1 MSGLR
6 QSVSRVSK
14 SEMPSTGVF
23 SVWQKPFKLIL
34 FLLPF
39 IPIMDMQAS
48 GFFFNPKAGALPA
61 VVVDPNITVRCSNPT
76 MNCTT
81 YEYCVDVEFQSD
93 IANKELF
100 GMNVRFFIDDQL
112 KEYVAFK
119 NFLGGYG
126 AVSPNPASVSFST
139 SGIPWFNFTDGA
151 DYINGAIQKTNSS
164 ATPIYIS
171 TSGWTKLF
179 QICFIVDS
187 PNGDETSYC
196 PPIVWDLESDPA
208 NGGFPSGS
216 AGVVMTVVNGSGS
229 SNALEHV
236 DQFNWTYTGNGSA
249 PYGEPIEEVCANV
262 DCGTC
267 NLTVNTTADSGAGSL
282 RACLQCAYS
291 GDTIKFASNLAGQTI
306 TISSAR
312 LNVSKDIVF
321 KSTLS
326 PKVKITSS
334 VSGLFDI
341 FSNTVVEFHN
351 MEITSGIN
359 FLEGS
364 VPAGAAFRNAGNLK
378 LVDVKVF
385 KNASLST
392 NQYLIR
398 NKTGSIFSTSGACF
412 IEIP

>member
-1 MSGLR
+1 
-6 QSVSRVSK
+6 
-14 SEMPSTGVF
+14 MPSNGIV
-23 SVWQKPFKLIL
+23 SDWQKPMMLLVIVLAL
-34 FLLPF
+34 F
-39 IPIMDMQAS
+39 PIADMLGS
-48 GFFFNPKAGALPA
+48 GFYFSPKSNLSAA
-61 VVVDPNITVRCSNPT
+61 VVVDPNITVRCANPT

-81 YEYCVDVEFQSD
+81 YELCVDVEFQSD

-100 GMNVRFFIDDQL
+100 GMNVRFFIDDKI
-112 KEYVAFK
+112 KEFVAFR
-119 NFLGGYG
+119 NFQGGYS
-126 AVSPNPASVSFST
+126 AVTPNPANVSYST
-139 SGIPWFNFTDGA
+139 SGIPWFNFTGGA
-151 DYINGAIQKTNSS
+151 DYVNGAIQKTNSN

-179 QICFIVDS
+179 QMCFIVDS
-187 PNGDETSYC
+187 PNGDETHYC

-229 SNALEHV
+229 ANALEHV
-236 DQFNWTYTGNGSA
+236 DQFNWQYTGNGAA
-249 PYGEPIEEVCANV
+249 PFGEPIEESCANV
-262 DCGTC
+262 DCGSC
-267 NLTVNTTADSGAGSL
+267 NLTVNTTADSGTGSL

-312 LNVSKDIVF
+312 LNISKDLVIT
-321 KSTLS
+321 SNLS

-334 VSGLFDI
+334 TSGLFDI
-341 FSNTVVEFHN
+341 FSNTIVEFKN
-351 MEITSGIN
+351 MDITSGTN

-364 VPAGAAFRNAGNLK
+364 IPAGAAFRNAGNLK
-378 LVDVKVF
+378 LTDVKVF
-385 KNASLST
+385 KNSALAT

-398 NKTGSIFSTSGACF
+398 NKTNSIFSTSGACF